1 MKLLGLKV
9 LGEISPNEFKA
20 FIDDKIRLEPIV
32 INKNKDINDVISYYM
47 GKNTLD
53 RQNFIIDNLKNEELG
68 LNNE

>member
-1 MKLLGLKV
+1 M
-9 LGEISPNEFKA
+9 
-20 FIDDKIRLEPIV
+20 RLEPIV
-32 INKNKDINDVISYYM
+32 IDKNKDINDVISYYM